1 MERLTKEQ
9 AAVLGAFTGIMSG
22 PFSDLQEY
30 AEKKLGRSV
39 WTHEFASEHFFS
51 QLKELSR
58 EDFIAI
64 CYRERE

>member
-9 AAVLGAFTGIMSG
+9 SAVISAFTGILCG
-22 PFSDLQEY
+22 PFSGLQDY

-39 WTHEFASEHFFS
+39 WTHEFAFEDFAS

-58 EDFIAI
+58 EDFMAI
-64 CYRERE
+64 CYQEVR